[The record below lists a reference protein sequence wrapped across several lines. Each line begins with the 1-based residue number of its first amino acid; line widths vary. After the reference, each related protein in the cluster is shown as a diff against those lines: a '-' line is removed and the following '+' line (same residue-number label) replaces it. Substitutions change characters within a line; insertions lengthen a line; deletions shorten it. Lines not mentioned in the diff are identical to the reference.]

1 MSKFTDLFST
11 ASSRPKLITTLTLGS
26 GTYIPTEDMARCLVR
41 IQAGG
46 ASGNSANAPNATG
59 GGAGAMVEAVLR
71 VPIAGVD
78 WVVGA
83 GGASVTSG
91 TGDNGSKSRFGS
103 ITAQPGKAGNAPANT
118 GGYIM
123 SGNTGT
129 GAFGSVPGMSGGCGG
144 SGSGG
149 GGGAPG
155 HSFPSAASYNTGT
168 STGEYGSGG
177 GDSAFGFGGNGAT
190 TNATDGSPGTGYGSG
205 GGGAHSTKASGA
217 GMPGVIE
224 VWDYGA

>member
-1 MSKFTDLFST
+1 MSKFTDLFSID
-11 ASSRPKLITTLTLGS
+11 SSRPKRITTLTLGS

-46 ASGNSANAPNATG
+46 ASGNSAGAPNANG

-71 VPIAGVD
+71 VPIAGVS

-83 GGASVTSG
+83 GGASVTNAYG
-91 TGDNGSKSRFGS
+91 NNGAKSRFGS
-103 ITAQPGKAGNAPANT
+103 ITAQPGKAGDAAANT

-123 SGNTGT
+123 SGDTST

-155 HSFPSAASYNTGT
+155 HSFPSSASYNTGT
-168 STGEYGSGG
+168 STGAYGGGG
-177 GDSAFGFGGNGAT
+177 GDSAFGSGGNGAT

-205 GGGAHSTKASGA
+205 GGGANYTKASGA